1 MQQSLATPS
10 FDAEKEYRAIETT
23 LLETATGRWFL
34 AEHGRRSRRLDSAA
48 LEDAIGKLK
57 ETIRQPPALLQQLQA
72 EIGELRL
79 FLAQTRED
87 IMAKQASAVSTL
99 KAAGESGKT
108 DAAKAEPAAA
118 AAASPVS
125 AIMRAAEDM
134 HELAWGLQS
143 REIHPEA
150 CEAIGRQAA
159 MISAMALQQAAI
171 SDRVL
176 KLAAVLDTAGSRVA
190 AVLETLAHE
199 LVEDKAPEES
209 EAA

>member
-1 MQQSLATPS
+1 MQQPMTSQP
-10 FDAEKEYRAIETT
+10 FDAEKEYRAIEAT

-57 ETIRQPPALLQQLQA
+57 STIRQPPAVLQQLQA

-79 FLAQTRED
+79 FLAQTREE
-87 IMAKQASAVSTL
+87 IMAKQT
-99 KAAGESGKT
+99 
-108 DAAKAEPAAA
+108 AAA
-118 AAASPVS
+118 AAALHKPEGDTAPKGDAAATPIN

-159 MISAMALQQAAI
+159 TIYAISMQQAAI
-171 SDRVL
+171 SERVL
-176 KLAAVLDTAGSRVA
+176 KLAATLDTAGSRVA
-190 AVLETLAHE
+190 AVLETLSHE
-199 LVEDKAPEES
+199 LQEDRAEEADPAK
-209 EAA
+209 ETAAA

>member
-1 MQQSLATPS
+1 MQQSLATPA
-10 FDAEKEYRAIETT
+10 FDSEKEYRAIEST

-34 AEHGRRSRRLDSAA
+34 AEHGRRSRRLDSTA
-48 LEDAIGKLK
+48 LEEAIGKLK
-57 ETIRQPPALLQQLQA
+57 ETIRQPPAVLQQLQA

-87 IMAKQASAVSTL
+87 IMAKQTAAL
-99 KAAGESGKT
+99 AAAKLPADGAAG
-108 DAAKAEPAAA
+108 DAPK
-118 AAASPVS
+118 SPVA

-143 REIHPEA
+143 RDIHPEA

-159 MISAMALQQAAI
+159 TIYAITMQQAAI
-171 SDRVL
+171 SERVL

-199 LVEDKAPEES
+199 LQEDRSAES
-209 EAA
+209 GAAAGGAKTVA

>member
-1 MQQSLATPS
+1 MQQTLATPS
-10 FDAEKEYRAIETT
+10 FDPEKEYRAIETT
-23 LLETATGRWFL
+23 LLETTTGRWFL

-57 ETIRQPPALLQQLQA
+57 DSIRQPPAILQQLQA

-87 IMAKQASAVSTL
+87 IMAKQAAAVTAL
-99 KAAGESGKT
+99 KASGEGAKG
-108 DAAKAEPAAA
+108 DAAKPKSESAD
-118 AAASPVS
+118 ASPIS

-143 REIHPEA
+143 REMHPEA

-159 MISAMALQQAAI
+159 MISAMAMQQAAI

-199 LVEDKAPEES
+199 LEMDKAMDER
-209 EAA
+209 AA

>member
-1 MQQSLATPS
+1 MQQSPATPA
-10 FDAEKEYRAIETT
+10 FDPEKEYKAIEAT
-23 LLETATGRWFL
+23 LLETTTGRWFL

-57 ETIRQPPALLQQLQA
+57 VTLRQPPAVLQQLQG

-79 FLAQTRED
+79 FLAQTREE
-87 IMAKQASAVSTL
+87 IMAKQTAAADAI
-99 KAAGESGKT
+99 KAAGAEGKS
-108 DAAKAEPAAA
+108 DAPAT
-118 AAASPVS
+118 PVA

-143 REIHPEA
+143 RDIHPEA

-159 MISAMALQQAAI
+159 MISAMAMQQAAI

-199 LVEDKAPEES
+199 LQDDKAADEARS